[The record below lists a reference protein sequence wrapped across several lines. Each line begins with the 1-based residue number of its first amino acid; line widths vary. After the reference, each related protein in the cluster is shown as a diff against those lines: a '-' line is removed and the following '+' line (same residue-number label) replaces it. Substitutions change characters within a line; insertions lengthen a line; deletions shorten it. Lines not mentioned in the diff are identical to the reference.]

1 MASENIAI
9 GQGGEALVQQYLL
22 QQGWHIHQKNWHS
35 RWGEIDIIAQCDR
48 TLAFVEVKTRKRFH
62 GGKALPTGW
71 DAGGVMAV
79 SLSKQ
84 EKLIKTAVLFL
95 LENPKLNELNCR
107 FDIVLVSYSLNKIAK
122 ESKYDFLLQDYLE
135 NAFIPE
141 NSH

>member
-1 MASENIAI
+1 MASEKVAI
-9 GQGGEALVQQYLL
+9 GQGGETFVQQYLL

-48 TLAFVEVKTRKRFH
+48 TLAFVEVKTRKRS
-62 GGKALPTGW
+62 GW

-84 EKLIKTAVLFL
+84 EKLIKTALSFL
-95 LENPKLNELNCR
+95 MKNPELNELNCR
-107 FDIVLVSYSLNKIAK
+107 FDIALVSYFLNRMNK
-122 ESKYDFLLQDYLE
+122 ESSYNFLLQEYIE

-141 NSH
+141 NL

>member
-1 MASENIAI
+1 MASEKIAI
-9 GQGGEALVQQYLL
+9 GQGGEALVQRYLL
-22 QQGWHIHQKNWHS
+22 QQGWQIHQKNWHS

-48 TLAFVEVKTRKRFH
+48 TLAFVEVKTRKRS
-62 GGKALPTGW
+62 GW

-95 LENPKLNELNCR
+95 LENPELNELNCR
-107 FDIVLVSYSLNKIAK
+107 FDIALVSYSLNKITK

-141 NSH
+141 NSY